1 MEIPKINGN
10 GKNWLAKG
18 LVQALIIVGL
28 VAYIAVEKIGA
39 INNGSEN
46 RAQNTVIDLN
56 SQRLARLEE
65 CIITLRPLP
74 SEVAGMKV
82 ALDGV
87 KSTVDKIEKK
97 LDTHID
103 K

>member
-1 MEIPKINGN
+1 MDIPKVNGN
-10 GKNWLAKG
+10 GKNWLTKG
-18 LVQALIIVGL
+18 LLQVILILAAI
-28 VAYIAVEKIGA
+28 AYIAVKEMSPGNTNK
-39 INNGSEN
+39 EN
-46 RAQNTVIDLN
+46 ERI
-56 SQRLARLEE
+56 ARLEE

-74 SEVAGMKV
+74 NEVAGMKV

-87 KSTVDKIEKK
+87 QKTVDKIEKN